1 MNKRWLAIE
10 SALSSACFAIVFVR
24 SWMRESERGE
34 YFMTVVWAGPLL
46 LSLIVLAMRLWSN
59 GAEQGQPKR

>member
-1 MNKRWLAIE
+1 MKKRWLVIG

-24 SWMRESERGE
+24 AWMRESGSSE

-46 LSLIVLAMRLWSN
+46 LSLIVLAMRLWTK
-59 GAEQGQPKR
+59 GEQRSQSER